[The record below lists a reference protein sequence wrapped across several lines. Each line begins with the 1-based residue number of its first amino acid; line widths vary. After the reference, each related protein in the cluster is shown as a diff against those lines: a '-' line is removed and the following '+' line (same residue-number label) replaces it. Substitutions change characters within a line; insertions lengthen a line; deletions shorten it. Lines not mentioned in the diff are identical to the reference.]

1 MGYNQGI
8 WNRYSG
14 WTDRSRNVVSVPHI
28 THSGS
33 RQNKTSVLPA
43 RGHQILF
50 PLLRCGLP
58 HERRN
63 VWAYLELPTGGLK
76 CAENSNHMRREAYY
90 YCATVQYYSTVVK
103 NWPTSDFNFWSIK
116 SFQWTVLTYCGPM
129 TLPSLEPGGR
139 GRAHPDKLY
148 MGRAAGVCEMEKI
161 SYKMGFFSPRPLK
174 FFFCAFL
181 GHPRVV

>member
-1 MGYNQGI
+1 MAVAKGWWWCVIHGDISVALTLGYQISN
-8 WNRYSG
+8 WMSRY
-14 WTDRSRNVVSVPHI
+14 
-28 THSGS
+28 
-33 RQNKTSVLPA
+33 
-43 RGHQILF
+43 
-50 PLLRCGLP
+50 GLP
-58 HERRN
+58 HESYDVR
-63 VWAYLELPTGGLK
+63 AYRELPTGGLR
-76 CAENSNHMRREAYY
+76 CVENSNHRVTEAYY
-90 YCATVQYYSTVVK
+90 YSTTVLQYCTGVQ

-116 SFQWTVLTYCGPM
+116 SFQWTVLTYCWPI